1 MREGTPQ
8 DELEAVR
15 EAYRTVVRGSA
26 ASRSRMA
33 DRVADAERRHRE
45 YRAWAERRI
54 HDLEREN
61 DVLRGEVVGKE
72 RELQSVLDTKTFRY
86 TSGLRNAYGRV
97 RSLFRR

>member
-15 EAYRTVVRGSA
+15 QAYRTVVRGSA
-26 ASRSRMA
+26 ASRSAMA

-61 DVLRGEVVGKE
+61 DMLRAEVVGKE
-72 RELQSVLDTKTFRY
+72 AELQSVLDTKTFRY
-86 TSGLRNAYGRV
+86 TTGLRNAYGRF

>member
-15 EAYRTVVRGSA
+15 QAYRTVVRGSA
-26 ASRSRMA
+26 ASRSAMA

-61 DVLRGEVVGKE
+61 DMLSGEGVGKE
-72 RELQSVLDTKTFRY
+72 AELQSVLDTKTFRY
-86 TSGLRNAYGRV
+86 TTGLRNAYGRV